1 MECHP
6 CVSLGL
12 LTSGA
17 RPVDKT
23 PVPPPLAANNTR
35 RHTRLACEIPVR
47 ITSPHVQL
55 DAFMVDASRSGLRL
69 RVPGAP
75 LGLYPMAPLSAV
87 GQQVAKLLGVEFEAC
102 LHPVRL
108 GSLLVKRVRPVR
120 IGTIDAAS
128 ADFELGC
135 ALSQPLSD
143 EESAMLELGLHK
155 VDAAPATPPAAVTAP
170 APTPI
175 PSPRPPAS
183 VVGPMLKDQPTRL
196 RVVPPPAPA
205 TGRPGEAAP
214 ARVAVPPPPGGR
226 AATAPAAQAPAAPLL
241 AVRSG
246 PAWKE
251 WHAYVH
257 PVGGQAGKP
266 FLARI
271 DDLGERGLQI
281 RVPDRAMLALDG
293 ALDVTSTMAAMGAS
307 YGSDVT
313 LRLMDGSVHLWTGQA
328 RIDMLAVGEEPPH
341 PVTLGLSFK
350 RPLRPEEARALE
362 VGPA

>member
-1 MECHP
+1 M
-6 CVSLGL
+6 
-12 LTSGA
+12 
-17 RPVDKT
+17 
-23 PVPPPLAANNTR
+23 
-35 RHTRLACEIPVR
+35 R

-69 RVPGAP
+69 RVPGGP
-75 LGLYPMAPLSAV
+75 LGLYPLAPLSAV
-87 GQQVAKLLGVEFEAC
+87 AQQVAKLLGVEFEAC

-135 ALSQPLSD
+135 ALSQPFSD

-155 VDAAPATPPAAVTAP
+155 VDAAPPAPPAP
-170 APTPI
+170 APAPI

-196 RVVPPPAPA
+196 RVTPPPTA
-205 TGRPGEAAP
+205 GRPGEAGP
-214 ARVAVPPPPGGR
+214 ARVAVPPPPGAR
-226 AATAPAAQAPAAPLL
+226 PAAPSTAPAPAAAGPVLP
-241 AVRSG
+241 VRSG

-271 DDLGERGLQI
+271 DDLGESGLQI

-293 ALDVTSTMAAMGAS
+293 ALDVSSTMTALGAS
-307 YGSDVT
+307 YGSDVS
-313 LRLMDGSVHLWTGQA
+313 LRVMDGSVHLWTGQA
-328 RIDMLAVGEEPPH
+328 RIDMLEVGEQPPH
-341 PVTLGLSFK
+341 PVLLGLSFK
-350 RPLRPEEARALE
+350 RALRPEELRALE